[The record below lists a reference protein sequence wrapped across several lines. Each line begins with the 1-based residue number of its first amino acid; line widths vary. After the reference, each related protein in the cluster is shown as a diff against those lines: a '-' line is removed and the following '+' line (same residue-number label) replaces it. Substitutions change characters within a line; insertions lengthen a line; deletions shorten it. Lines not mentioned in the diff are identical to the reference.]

1 MNVVDFVIIGIVVVI
16 GLIGL
21 RSGLLNQISGI
32 GGLIIGILIAMQY
45 NAEVAAM
52 LVDYIEGDLPS
63 RVAAFG
69 GIVIAT
75 TIAAKLAVWMVRK
88 IFRSLVTGWVDRVAG
103 AVGGAALGLILV
115 GTGVFLLTGADLDP
129 TREALA
135 ASKLAPEISR
145 ATVLSSN
152 QPWCSQ
158 IDGGVVGTDCTDING
173 LLDKYFGESITQ
185 KVTSFLGEDFG
196 SLADVVQTTLSG
208 SPDDLTGILDG
219 DAAQRPP
226 TLWRFL
232 GSR

>member
-1 MNVVDFVIIGIVVVI
+1 MNVVDFVIIGIVVVL

-32 GGLIIGILIAMQY
+32 GGLIIGVLIAMQY

-75 TIAAKLAVWMVRK
+75 TIAAKIAVWIVKK
-88 IFRSLVTGWVDRVAG
+88 IFRSLVTGWFDRVAG

-115 GTGVFLLTGADLDP
+115 GTGIYLLTGADLDP
-129 TREALA
+129 TRKALA
-135 ASKLAPEISR
+135 ASKLAPEVSR
-145 ATVLSSN
+145 ATVLSSK

-158 IDGGVVGTDCTDING
+158 VDGGVVGTDCTDITG
-173 LLDKYFGESITQ
+173 LLDQYFGERIAQQVNSL
-185 KVTSFLGEDFG
+185 LGKDFG

-208 SPDDLTGILDG
+208 SPADVTSILDG
-219 DAAQRPP
+219 NTAEGAYSLAIPR
-226 TLWRFL
+226 L
-232 GSR
+232 S